1 MKGVKGKFLKKLKSI
16 KPIGYLKQDRI
27 LQLKASDGY
36 VDFLPKIPSFN
47 LHAPFVFWE
56 NKPEKTVLSCE
67 EMKMQEE
74 PEVID
79 VAELMKDL
87 EEEEEEEMNL
97 EDYNN
102 NKENIGPCLVKPQQ
116 QPNKGVLQSGKR
128 AKSESKQRGVLEEK
142 KCSPARVDSNSNRKT
157 KTPLL
162 DSDIPSFRKPDLNS
176 GSLFDP
182 NLLAAFEQAVKEH
195 AKMTEEQRRIR
206 IEEESSQKVED
217 DDPDTDPNPLMFFE
231 ENCPPG
237 GDGNVIFYTT
247 TLRGIRKTFEDC
259 NKIRFLLQ
267 SFKVLYFER
276 DISMHKEFRD
286 ELWCSLDGKLV
297 PPRLFVKGRYIG
309 GAEEVLNLHEQG
321 KLRKILE
328 GVPMDYSSGP
338 CDACGGIRFVLC
350 FKCNG
355 SHKVMEENGECNQCS
370 QCNENGLIVCP
381 YCC

>member
-1 MKGVKGKFLKKLKSI
+1 MKGIKGKLVKKLKSI
-16 KPIGYLKQDRI
+16 KQVGYLKQDRI

-36 VDFLPKIPSFN
+36 VDFLPKIPTFN
-47 LHAPFVFWE
+47 LHSPFGS
-56 NKPEKTVLSCE
+56 NKPEKVVQE
-67 EMKMQEE
+67 KIQEKEE
-74 PEVID
+74 PEIID

-87 EEEEEEEMNL
+87 EEEEEDDDEMDL
-97 EDYNN
+97 DDYND
-102 NKENIGPCLVKPQQ
+102 NKENIGPCSQKP
-116 QPNKGVLQSGKR
+116 PHHHKGVSQNGNREKT
-128 AKSESKQRGVLEEK
+128 ESKQRGVLGEK
-142 KCSPARVDSNSNRKT
+142 RSPPVTGGKRKS
-157 KTPLL
+157 PLF
-162 DSDIPSFRKPDLNS
+162 DNDISLFRRPDLNS

-195 AKMTEEQRRIR
+195 ARMEEEQRRAR
-206 IEEESSQKVED
+206 IETESPLKVED
-217 DDPDTDPNPLMFFE
+217 DDDDPDIDPLMSFE
-231 ENCPPG
+231 EKCPPG
-237 GDGNVIFYTT
+237 GDSTVIFYTT

-286 ELWCSLDGKLV
+286 ELWSSLEGKLA

-309 GAEEVLNLHEQG
+309 GADDVLSLHEQG
-321 KLRKILE
+321 KLKRIFE
-328 GVPMDYSSGP
+328 GLPMDYSSGP

-355 SHKVMEENGECNQCS
+355 SHKVVEENGENDECP

-381 YCC
+381 YCS